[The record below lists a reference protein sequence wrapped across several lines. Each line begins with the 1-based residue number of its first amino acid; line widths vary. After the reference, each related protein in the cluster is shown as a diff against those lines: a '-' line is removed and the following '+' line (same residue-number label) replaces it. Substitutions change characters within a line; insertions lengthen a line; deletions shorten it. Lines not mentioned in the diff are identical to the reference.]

1 MLRFN
6 KFGINMAYSM
16 MDKFM
21 YRKLKINFEA
31 RLALKDHPIGSQIG
45 PIGSQ
50 RDPIGTP
57 IKMEAQ

>member
-1 MLRFN
+1 
-6 KFGINMAYSM
+6 M
-16 MDKFM
+16 MDEFL

-31 RLALKDHPIGSQIG
+31 RLALKDHPNGSQIG

-57 IKMEAQ
+57 VKMEAQ